1 MATINEVFP
10 PKPTWSVDEIP
21 DLTGQVIIVTGGN
34 TGLGKLTVE
43 ALLNHNAKV
52 YLAARSQ
59 SKASEAIQ
67 DLFNKTGNKAISW
80 LKLDL
85 ADLQS
90 IKAAVT
96 EFTSKENHLHVLFN
110 NAGVMLPDIK
120 DLTAQG
126 YDLQFGTNVLGE

>member
-1 MATINEVFP
+1 
-10 PKPTWSVDEIP
+10 
-21 DLTGQVIIVTGGN
+21 
-34 TGLGKLTVE
+34 
-43 ALLNHNAKV
+43 V

-67 DLFNKTGNKAISW
+67 DLFNKTGNKAIW

-110 NAGVMLPDIK
+110 NAYVTISLFV
-120 DLTAQG
+120 AR
-126 YDLQFGTNVLGE
+126 